1 MLFRSPGRLLFR
13 QFAEPMQRDRGLRT
27 IDLMA
32 TAKSS
37 DSNPLK
43 ASSLDRTHD
52 CVLLLQGRG
61 SILVTGA
68 NINWRVKKVC
78 AGLQSRKSITQVVF
92 VRARHVN
99 SGDATTVFRKKRGN
113 ITNAFA
119 TPGKPCA
126 RQRPLLRP
134 GKAAVQRVNCSERH
148 GLTPRHVVILRMLRA
163 VR

>member
-1 MLFRSPGRLLFR
+1 
-13 QFAEPMQRDRGLRT
+13 MQRDRGLRT

-32 TAKSS
+32 TTKSS

-68 NINWRVKKVC
+68 NVNRCVKKAC
-78 AGLQSRKSITQVVF
+78 AGLQSRKSVTQVVF

-119 TPGKPCA
+119 SPGEPCA

-134 GKAAVQRVNCSERH
+134 RKAAVQRVDCSECH
-148 GLTPRHVVILRMLRA
+148 GLAPRHVVVLCMLWA
-163 VR
+163 VP

>member
-1 MLFRSPGRLLFR
+1 
-13 QFAEPMQRDRGLRT
+13 MQRDRRLRT

-32 TAKSS
+32 ATKSS

-52 CVLLLQGRG
+52 RVLLFQGRG

-68 NINWRVKKVC
+68 NVNWRVEKVC
-78 AGLQSRKSITQVVF
+78 AGLQSCKSITQVVF
-92 VRARHVN
+92 VRACHVN
-99 SGDATTVFRKKRGN
+99 PGDTTTVFRKKRGN

-119 TPGKPCA
+119 SPGEPCA

-134 GKAAVQRVNCSERH
+134 GKAAVQRVDCSERALIR
-148 GLTPRHVVILRMLRA
+148 GDLP
-163 VR
+163 